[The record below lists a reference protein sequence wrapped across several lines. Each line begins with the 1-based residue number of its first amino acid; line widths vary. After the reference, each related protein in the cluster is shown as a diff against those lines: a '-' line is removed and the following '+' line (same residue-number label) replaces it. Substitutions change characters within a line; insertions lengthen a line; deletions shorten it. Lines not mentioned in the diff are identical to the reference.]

1 MTSGRWAVSGGFPE
15 PTALSP
21 SCSKGLGCG
30 LALLPTGSR
39 PPARDRAHFHVRLP
53 RVCVARE
60 GRVGPWQSPTIE
72 GREPGANGDAS
83 ALGETE
89 GGRGWGGGRP
99 PDVPPEGAGG
109 FGVAAA
115 EGGCAAESRMAGPG
129 RRGRRRGLEPSLR
142 GHPPLAVKAAPCG
155 RSGCVC

>member
-1 MTSGRWAVSGGFPE
+1 MRLRWGRQ
-15 PTALSP
+15 
-21 SCSKGLGCG
+21 
-30 LALLPTGSR
+30 
-39 PPARDRAHFHVRLP
+39 
-53 RVCVARE
+53 RE
-60 GRVGPWQSPTIE
+60 E
-72 GREPGANGDAS
+72 
-83 ALGETE
+83 E
-89 GGRGWGGGRP
+89 GGEEGG

-129 RRGRRRGLEPSLR
+129 RRGRRRGLEPSRR